1 MFDVGF
7 WELALVGLI
16 TLLVVGPREL
26 PTVARTLG
34 RWIGQARRLV
44 GRLREELERE
54 AARAEEIRRLMD
66 REIQVAREHERLQGA
81 LGAVPPQRAAPPQG
95 ADGAADADRGTS
107 AEASGGERH

>member
-1 MFDVGF
+1 VFDVGF
-7 WELALVGLI
+7 WELAVVGLI

-34 RWIGQARRLV
+34 RWTGQARRFL

-54 AARAEEIRRLMD
+54 VAKAEEIRRLMD

-81 LGAVPPQRAAPPQG
+81 PGPDAAPPEEG
-95 ADGAADADRGTS
+95 APPEGGARAAS
-107 AEASGGERH
+107 AEASGGERR

>member
-81 LGAVPPQRAAPPQG
+81 PGPGTVPPRPGAPPEGADRAA
-95 ADGAADADRGTS
+95 S
-107 AEASGGERH
+107 AEAGGGERH